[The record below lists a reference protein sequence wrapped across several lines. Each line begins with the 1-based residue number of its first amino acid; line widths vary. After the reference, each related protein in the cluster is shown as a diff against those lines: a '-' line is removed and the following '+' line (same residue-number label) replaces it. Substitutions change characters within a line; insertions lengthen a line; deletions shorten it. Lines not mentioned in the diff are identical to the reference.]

1 MATDQADQAAILL
14 RGGTDYTLVN
24 TVLVSPPYPCLNI
37 SRTQTLAAAN
47 PAIDEAGPPVFRSM
61 VMQCGTTK
69 YLGTNGNTAAQVQAA
84 FGAGSNGNSDT
95 FTPTLTGGFINGAS
109 ENAVTAFDISAIA
122 SSNGS
127 TFFDKP
133 TFIGAVKSSAAAD
146 AWYTGWTCNS
156 ATANFGTG
164 NSGLCTSLPTT

>member
-1 MATDQADQAAILL
+1 
-14 RGGTDYTLVN
+14 
-24 TVLVSPPYPCLNI
+24 VLVSPNYPCLNI
-37 SRTQTLAAAN
+37 SRPQTIAAAGS
-47 PAIDEAGPPVFRSM
+47 ATDEAGPPVFRSV

-69 YLGTNGNTAAQVQAA
+69 YLGTNGVTAAQVQTV
-84 FGAGSNGNSDT
+84 FGAGANGNSDT
-95 FTPTLTGGFINGAS
+95 FIPSLTGGFINGAT

-127 TFFDKP
+127 AFFDKP
-133 TFIGAVKSSAAAD
+133 SFIGAVKSSAAAD